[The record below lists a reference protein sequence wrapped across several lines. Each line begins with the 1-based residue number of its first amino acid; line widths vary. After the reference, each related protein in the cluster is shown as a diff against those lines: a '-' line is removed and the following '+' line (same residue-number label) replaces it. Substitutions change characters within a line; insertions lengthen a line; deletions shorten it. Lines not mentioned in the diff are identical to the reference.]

1 MAEETVLEGRII
13 GKRDV
18 RMRENTV
25 LSEKE
30 ILKLV
35 KKGDKEAYQSVVVRY
50 MRPASSQSA
59 GRFGYQPGSLHQGL
73 PQIETV

>member
-25 LSEKE
+25 LSEK
-30 ILKLV
+30 K
-35 KKGDKEAYQSVVVRY
+35 S
-50 MRPASSQSA
+50 
-59 GRFGYQPGSLHQGL
+59 
-73 PQIETV
+73 